1 MPPTIRNPPYPEA
14 AVHRI
19 QASFTGKL
27 IIALLCAA
35 TFLAPTRAADNNA
48 LKTIDYPGGGQIL
61 YGPLPDQSTLKD
73 AMVSMLRNIHGHFGD
88 RPVIGSLFQTHGSD
102 SLATFFTVTAKNQGG
117 KHIAGLVIVAMPN
130 GSKPAAGVIYDDANQ
145 FSKTL
150 NPMMKKLNEVW
161 HVDTTPG
168 PASGAAASGK
178 AAPVAELHQTT
189 FPDNSGTI
197 GLPTGWKIIGG
208 RGGAVVVSGPNGEI
222 ERLSQIHAFLDPS
235 TPQGQKMIQFETQNG
250 RRPLPDQ
257 FTAYPYG
264 RDLVESFRAYL
275 QQASQ
280 RSKIPTPTFT
290 VTSTTKVAPSQNSL
304 GGLSIVADLDLHDG
318 SGMRTALFELSP
330 MKRIDPS
337 GWSFIATV
345 ISVPKKFAQ
354 EEWPTMLAVANS
366 MKQNGA
372 VIQAQTQQTINHI
385 HAIGAASK
393 AQADAA
399 HASNDA
405 HNASVE
411 AHWDNMARA
420 SKSFQE
426 YTLDQSVIVD
436 KSTGEHATAWNQ
448 TADLL
453 VKADPNRF
461 QYVPNKDLL
470 KGTDY

>member
-1 MPPTIRNPPYPEA
+1 MPPTIRNSQYPEA

-35 TFLAPTRAADNNA
+35 TFLASARAADNNA

-61 YGPLPDQSTLKD
+61 YGPLPDQSSLKD
-73 AMVSMLRNIHGHFGD
+73 AMVAMLRNIHQHFGD
-88 RPVIGSLFQTHGSD
+88 RPQIGSLFQTHGSD
-102 SLATFFTVTAKNQGG
+102 SLATFFTLTAKNQGG

-168 PASGAAASGK
+168 SASGAAAPAK
-178 AAPVAELHQTT
+178 VAPVAELHQTT

-280 RSKIPTPTFT
+280 RSNIPTPTFT

-318 SGMRTALFELSP
+318 SGMHTALFELSP

-337 GWSFIATV
+337 GWSVITTT

-354 EEWPTMLAVANS
+354 AEWPTMLAVANS

-399 HASNDA
+399 HAANDA

-470 KGTDY
+470 KGVDY

>member
-1 MPPTIRNPPYPEA
+1 M
-14 AVHRI
+14 HRI
-19 QASFTGKL
+19 HASFAGKL
-27 IIALLCAA
+27 IVALVCAA
-35 TFLAPTRAADNNA
+35 TFLAPARAADNNA

-61 YGPLPDQSTLKD
+61 YGPLPDQSSLKD
-73 AMVSMLRNIHGHFGD
+73 AMVAMLRNIHGHFGD

-130 GSKPAAGVIYDDANQ
+130 GSKAAAGVIYDDANQ

-168 PASGAAASGK
+168 STSGAAAPGK
-178 AAPVAELHQTT
+178 AAPVAQLHQTT

-208 RGGAVVVSGPNGEI
+208 HGGAVVVSGPNGEI

-235 TPQGQKMIQFETQNG
+235 TPQGQRMIQYVTQNG
-250 RRPLPDQ
+250 RKQLPDQ
-257 FTAYPYG
+257 FTIYPYG

-280 RSKIPTPTFT
+280 RAKIPTPTFT
-290 VTSTTKVAPSQNSL
+290 VTSTAKIPAGQYSI
-304 GGLSIVADLDLHDG
+304 GGFTIMADLDLHDG
-318 SGMRTALFELSP
+318 SGMRTALFQLAP
-330 MKRIDPS
+330 MKRIEPS
-337 GWSFIATV
+337 GWSLTATT

-366 MKQNGA
+366 MGQNAA
-372 VIQAQTQQTINHI
+372 VIQAQTQQTINEI
-385 HAIGAASK
+385 HAQGAAAK
-393 AQADAA
+393 ARADAA
-399 HASNDA
+399 HAANDA

-436 KSTGEHATAWNQ
+436 KNTGEHATAWNQ